1 MTFPV
6 LYFREKIRKGVY
18 EALGEFIIRG
28 GNSKETYYFLT

>member
-18 EALGEFIIRG
+18 EVLGEFIIRG